1 MVDNEYNHKSTAC
14 FHKIQG
20 CCSICSSPLF
30 ISDFLH
36 FASFPQNFQRCHS
49 LKKSLQS
56 WRKNNT
62 QLESDEQAKQRRL
75 EEAESQTQRGS
86 GDGGS
91 NSQSTS
97 LQIED
102 VTDNKL
108 SGKAHRQKLI
118 NKTFCQKLIILIN
131 FKKK

>member
-1 MVDNEYNHKSTAC
+1 M
-14 FHKIQG
+14 
-20 CCSICSSPLF
+20 F
-30 ISDFLH
+30 ISSVYFR
-36 FASFPQNFQRCHS
+36 FPSFCKFPS
-49 LKKSLQS
+49 KLPEMPLIEEITPELE
-56 WRKNNT
+56 KNNT